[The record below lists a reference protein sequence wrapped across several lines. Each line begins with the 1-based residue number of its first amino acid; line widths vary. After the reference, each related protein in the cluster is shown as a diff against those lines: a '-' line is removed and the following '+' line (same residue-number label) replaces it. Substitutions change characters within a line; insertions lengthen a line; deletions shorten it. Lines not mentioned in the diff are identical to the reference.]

1 MRISE
6 QIFPRVV
13 ALIVS
18 VDENGKENVM
28 TASFLM
34 PVSFDPKYVAVAI
47 AEERLTFENLKKTKE
62 FTLNVCSKEM
72 KEKAIICGSYS
83 GREKD
88 KFELAKLEKEGSKIV
103 KPSLIKEAPISFECK
118 VEFMKKFGDHWLVV
132 GRVVEEH
139 VREKEF
145 SPLLHKASNVFPS
158 LGKIG

>member
-18 VDENGKENVM
+18 IDEKGKENVM

-34 PVSFDPKYVAVAI
+34 PVSFNPKYVAVAI

-62 FTLNVCSKEM
+62 FTLNICSKEM

-88 KFELAKLEKEGSKIV
+88 KFELAKLEKEKSKFV

-118 VEFMKKFGDHWLVV
+118 VEFMEKFGDHWLVV
-132 GRVVEEH
+132 GKVLGEH
-139 VREKEF
+139 VRKEDF
-145 SPLLHKASNVFPS
+145 SPLLHKSKDVFP
-158 LGKIG
+158 LLKT

>member
-18 VDENGKENVM
+18 IDENGKENVM

-34 PVSFDPKYVAVAI
+34 PISFEPKYIAIAI
-47 AEERLTFENLKKTKE
+47 AEERLTFENIKKVKE
-62 FTLNVCSKEM
+62 FTVNICDKEM

-88 KFELAKLEKEGSKIV
+88 KFELAKIEREKSKVV
-103 KPSLIKEAPISFECK
+103 KPSVIKESPISFECK
-118 VEFMKKFGDHWLVV
+118 LEFMEKFGDHWLVV
-132 GRVVEEH
+132 GRVVGEH
-139 VREKEF
+139 VRKKDF
-145 SPLLHKASNVFPS
+145 SPLLHKSKNQFFY
-158 LGKIG
+158 L

>member
-18 VDENGKENVM
+18 VDENRKENVM

-34 PVSFDPKYVAVAI
+34 PISFEPKYVAIAV

-62 FTLNVCSKEM
+62 FTLNICSKEM

-88 KFELAKLEKEGSKIV
+88 KFELAKIEREKSKIV
-103 KPSLIKEAPISFECK
+103 KPSLIKESPISFECK
-118 VEFMKKFGDHWLVV
+118 VEFMNKFGDHWLVV
-132 GRVVEEH
+132 GKVVEEH
-139 VREKEF
+139 VRRKEF
-145 SPLLHKASNVFPS
+145 SPLLHKSKDKFFYV
-158 LGKIG
+158 

>member
-18 VDENGKENVM
+18 VDEKGKENVM

-34 PVSFDPKYVAVAI
+34 PVSFEPKYIAIAI

-62 FTLNVCSKEM
+62 FTLNVCSEEM

-88 KFELAKLEKEGSKIV
+88 KFELAKLEKEKSKVV

-118 VEFMKKFGDHWLVV
+118 VEFMKKFGDHWLII
-132 GRVVEEH
+132 GKILEEH
-139 VREKEF
+139 VRKKDF
-145 SPLLHKASNVFPS
+145 LPLLHKTKNIFPS
-158 LGKIG
+158 LKT

>member
-18 VDENGKENVM
+18 IDENGKENVM

-34 PVSFDPKYVAVAI
+34 PISFEPKYIAVAI
-47 AEERLTFENLKKTKE
+47 AEERLTFENIKKTKE
-62 FTLNVCSKEM
+62 FTINICDKGM
-72 KEKAIICGSYS
+72 KEKAMICGSYS

-88 KFELAKLEKEGSKIV
+88 KFELAKIEREKSKIV
-103 KPSLIKEAPISFECK
+103 KPSLIKESPISFECK
-118 VEFMKKFGDHWLVV
+118 VEFMEKFGDHWLIV

-139 VREKEF
+139 VRKKDF
-145 SPLLHKASNVFPS
+145 SPLLHKSKSQFFH
-158 LGKIG
+158 L

>member
-18 VDENGKENVM
+18 VDEKGKENVM
-28 TASFLM
+28 TASFLT
-34 PVSFDPKYVAVAI
+34 PVSFEPKYIAIAI

-62 FTLNVCSKEM
+62 FTLNVCGEEM

-88 KFELAKLEKEGSKIV
+88 KFELAKLEKEKSKVV

-118 VEFMKKFGDHWLVV
+118 VEFMKKFGDHWLII
-132 GRVVEEH
+132 GKILEEH

-145 SPLLHKASNVFPS
+145 FPLLHKTKNIFPS
-158 LGKIG
+158 LKT

>member
-18 VDENGKENVM
+18 TDENEKENVM

-34 PVSFDPKYVAVAI
+34 PVSFNPKYVALAI
-47 AEERLTFENLKKTKE
+47 AEERLTFENIKKTRE
-62 FTLNVCSKEM
+62 FTLNVCSEEM

-88 KFELAKLEKEGSKIV
+88 KFELAKLEKEKSKVV
-103 KPSLIKEAPISFECK
+103 KPSLIKEAPISFECR
-118 VEFMKKFGDHWLVV
+118 VEFMKKFGDHWLIV

-139 VREKEF
+139 VRKKEF
-145 SPLLHKASNVFPS
+145 SPLLHKTGNLFPS
-158 LGKIG
+158 LGK

>member
-18 VDENGKENVM
+18 IDENGKENVM

-34 PVSFDPKYVAVAI
+34 PISFEPKYIAIAI
-47 AEERLTFENLKKTKE
+47 AEERLTFENIKKVKE
-62 FTLNVCSKEM
+62 FTVNICDKEM

-88 KFELAKLEKEGSKIV
+88 KFELAKIEREKSKVV
-103 KPSLIKEAPISFECK
+103 KPSLIKESPISFECK
-118 VEFMKKFGDHWLVV
+118 LEFMEKFGDHWLIV
-132 GRVVEEH
+132 GRVVKEH
-139 VREKEF
+139 VKKEDF
-145 SPLLHKASNVFPS
+145 SPLLHKSKRQFFY
-158 LGKIG
+158 L

>member
-18 VDENGKENVM
+18 IDENGKENVM

-34 PVSFDPKYVAVAI
+34 PISFDPKYVAIAV

-62 FTLNVCSKEM
+62 FTLNICSKEM

-88 KFELAKLEKEGSKIV
+88 KFELAKIEREKSKIV
-103 KPSLIKEAPISFECK
+103 KPSLIKESPISFECK
-118 VEFMKKFGDHWLVV
+118 VEFMNKFGDHWLVV
-132 GRVVEEH
+132 GKVVEEH
-139 VREKEF
+139 VRRKEF
-145 SPLLHKASNVFPS
+145 SPLLHKSKDKFFYV
-158 LGKIG
+158 

>member
-13 ALIVS
+13 ALIVTI
-18 VDENGKENVM
+18 DENGKENVM

-34 PVSFDPKYVAVAI
+34 PISFEPKYIAVAI
-47 AEERLTFENLKKTKE
+47 AEERLTFENIKKTKE
-62 FTLNVCSKEM
+62 FTLNVCDKEM

-88 KFELAKLEKEGSKIV
+88 KFELAKIEREKSKIV
-103 KPSLIKEAPISFECK
+103 KPSLIKESPISFECK
-118 VEFMKKFGDHWLVV
+118 VEFMEKFGDHWLVV

-139 VREKEF
+139 VRKKDF
-145 SPLLHKASNVFPS
+145 SPLLHKSKSQFFH
-158 LGKIG
+158 L

>member
-18 VDENGKENVM
+18 TDETGKENVM

-34 PVSFDPKYVAVAI
+34 PVSFNPKYVALAI
-47 AEERLTFENLKKTKE
+47 AEERLTFENIKKTRE
-62 FTLNVCSKEM
+62 FTLNICSKEM
-72 KEKAIICGSYS
+72 KKKAIICGSIS
-83 GREKD
+83 GRDKD
-88 KFELAKLEKEGSKIV
+88 KFELTKLEKEKSKIV

-118 VEFMKKFGDHWLVV
+118 MEFMEKFGDHWLIV

-139 VREKEF
+139 VRKENF
-145 SPLLHKASNVFPS
+145 SPLLHKSKDQFFY
-158 LGKIG
+158 L